1 MQLGILKACSNGG
14 VGGESGNDAAAT
26 NRGGLKASASMQ
38 RMQKVRSKMLELVTM
53 NEGGG
58 GNGPG
63 GSDGSPT
70 PFGDC
75 IQTLF
80 HACARNHIFMVF
92 PRLVLIVD
100 LEIHQPV
107 GVIHVEKS
115 SPNIIQGEKYIR
127 LKLLVLQTKRN

>member
-1 MQLGILKACSNGG
+1 
-14 VGGESGNDAAAT
+14 
-26 NRGGLKASASMQ
+26 
-38 RMQKVRSKMLELVTM
+38 MLELVTM
-53 NEGGG
+53 NEGG

-115 SPNIIQGEKYIR
+115 SANIIQGEKYIR
-127 LKLLVLQTKRN
+127 ATVCAVSITFGIEIYILSTAECSNQAERTTHLYHWLKY